1 MLTHRKRKKKRMRN
15 REKARKKKESKKKGN
30 PPHPKGKKKE
40 INKERRKREKEK
52 KIKKEKDH
60 LQQKNIY
67 VKHKKRVLAR
77 MRVHT
82 HAYRR
87 TCTRTSHDGRRK
99 SQQHETPPETPF
111 VLSLTAFLPFC
122 SIRHYP
128 ERKNALR
135 TAYFAAILFIAATT
149 VLFRILA

>member
-1 MLTHRKRKKKRMRN
+1 
-15 REKARKKKESKKKGN
+15 
-30 PPHPKGKKKE
+30 
-40 INKERRKREKEK
+40 
-52 KIKKEKDH
+52 
-60 LQQKNIY
+60 
-67 VKHKKRVLAR
+67 

-87 TCTRTSHDGRRK
+87 TCTRIPHDGRRK

-122 SIRHYP
+122 SIRYYP
-128 ERKNALR
+128 EKKNALR
-135 TAYFAAILFIAATT
+135 TAYFAAILLIAATT

>member
-1 MLTHRKRKKKRMRN
+1 
-15 REKARKKKESKKKGN
+15 
-30 PPHPKGKKKE
+30 
-40 INKERRKREKEK
+40 
-52 KIKKEKDH
+52 
-60 LQQKNIY
+60 
-67 VKHKKRVLAR
+67 

-87 TCTRTSHDGRRK
+87 TCTRTPHDGRRK

-128 ERKNALR
+128 EKKKNALR
-135 TAYFAAILFIAATT
+135 TAYFAAILLIAATT

>member
-1 MLTHRKRKKKRMRN
+1 MRN

-60 LQQKNIY
+60 LQQKKNIY

-87 TCTRTSHDGRRK
+87 TCTRTPHDGRRK

-128 ERKNALR
+128 EKKNALR